1 MVFAQSYSKD
11 KNNHSC
17 YSNNRCIQVYAIAV
31 LTKFLKNQNSPS
43 KNVFAEKT
51 SHPWIIEFQFKKS

>member
-1 MVFAQSYSKD
+1 MTV
-11 KNNHSC
+11 KNTHSFC
-17 YSNNRCIQVYAIAV
+17 
-31 LTKFLKNQNSPS
+31 KNQNSPS